1 MCSTM
6 AEIVRTTP
14 FYIMSQSGSCVY
26 MEMPLAL
33 LLVVSVH
40 VFFYTLKS
48 NYEHLGVKFKGHSD
62 KTLQFHMKHNLRA
75 TSVPVAEV
83 VLLVL

>member
-1 MCSTM
+1 M
-6 AEIVRTTP
+6 EI
-14 FYIMSQSGSCVY
+14 
-26 MEMPLAL
+26 PLAL

-62 KTLQFHMKHNLRA
+62 KILHFHMKHNL
-75 TSVPVAEV
+75 
-83 VLLVL
+83 